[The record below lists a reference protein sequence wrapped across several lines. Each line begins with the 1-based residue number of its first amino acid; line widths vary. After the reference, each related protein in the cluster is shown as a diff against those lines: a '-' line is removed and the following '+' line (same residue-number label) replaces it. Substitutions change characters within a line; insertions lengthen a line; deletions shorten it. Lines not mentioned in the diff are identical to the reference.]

1 MKAESEAVRMFSLD
15 RCHAV
20 RQVSVYCGYSQN
32 TILSLERYGSTGP
45 TFQLRL
51 IRIMVQLFGGNLE
64 QEKRKRC
71 SGNLNLSCPN
81 FPFVCVSKWG
91 SVPKLPTTNSTQ
103 MDRTVLLSALLQ
115 FHQTRYLT
123 NLNRGQHVS
132 AWVAIPRPC
141 VAHNF
146 SNRSTLISKLVNQKA
161 HWRIEGERWSK
172 RCNYA

>member
-32 TILSLERYGSTGP
+32 TILSLERDGSTGP

-51 IRIMVQLFGGNLE
+51 FRIMVQLFGGNLE
-64 QEKRKRC
+64 QEKRKR
-71 SGNLNLSCPN
+71 SGGSLNLSCPN

-103 MDRTVLLSALLQ
+103 MDRTVLLIRYSQFYNSIKLVIWQISTEVNMSLPGLLS
-115 FHQTRYLT
+115 HA
-123 NLNRGQHVS
+123 HVS
-132 AWVAIPRPC
+132 
-141 VAHNF
+141 
-146 SNRSTLISKLVNQKA
+146 LITSPIVQPWFKN
-161 HWRIEGERWSK
+161 W
-172 RCNYA
+172 